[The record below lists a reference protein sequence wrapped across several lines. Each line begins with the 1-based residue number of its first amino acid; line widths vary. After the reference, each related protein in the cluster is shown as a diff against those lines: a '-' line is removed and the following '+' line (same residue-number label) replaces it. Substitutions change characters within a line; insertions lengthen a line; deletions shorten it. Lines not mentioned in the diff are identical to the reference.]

1 MFECSFTAL
10 LGVVVAGL
18 VLVRFLGK
26 RNNFSYPIVFF
37 PKDKR
42 QNFHAIKKERF
53 QKLVDILYKN
63 HTNRQLTIDFRAR
76 KRQYLMVT
84 FQAFF

>member
-26 RNNFSYPIVFF
+26 RNSSPFPTVFF
-37 PKDKR
+37 PKDKKE
-42 QNFHAIKKERF
+42 NFEAIKKERF
-53 QKLVDILYKN
+53 QKPVNIQK
-63 HTNRQLTIDFRAR
+63 T
-76 KRQYLMVT
+76 
-84 FQAFF
+84 